1 MFNIS
6 AQHAALVAVAMV
18 EYALTLKCV
27 SAPVAI
33 KDSTVKLVSLVRTE
47 VQTTWTQTTL
57 DFEISLHGYRLL
69 HNCGQT
75 L

>member
-33 KDSTVKLVSLVRTE
+33 KDSTVKLVSLVRTKRCK
-47 VQTTWTQTTL
+47 
-57 DFEISLHGYRLL
+57 LHGLKL
-69 HNCGQT
+69 H
-75 L
+75 